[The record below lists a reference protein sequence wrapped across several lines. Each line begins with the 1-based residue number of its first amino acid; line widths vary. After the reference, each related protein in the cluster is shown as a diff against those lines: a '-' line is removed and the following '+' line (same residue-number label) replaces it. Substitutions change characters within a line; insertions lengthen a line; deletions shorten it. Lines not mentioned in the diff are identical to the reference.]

1 MKAGFVAI
9 IGKPNVGKSTLLNRL
24 VGEKISA
31 VSWKPQTTRH
41 MVRGI
46 VTKDDVQFVF
56 LDTPGF
62 HEPEDNLGSWM
73 MKQAES
79 AVKDA
84 DVIIWMALPE
94 LPGGIEQKVLSV
106 LLEANKP
113 VILLMNQIDKYP
125 KLQLLPPLEAY
136 HALYPFKELI
146 PISAKHGDQLDVM
159 LEKIAPFLPES
170 EFLFP
175 EDQISDQNERFI
187 VREMIAEKLFRL
199 TGQEI
204 PYSTTVVIENFQEK
218 SEKLTVIQASIIVER
233 DSQKKIVIG
242 EGGQKI
248 KEIGRDARSD
258 IEKFLQKKIFLEL
271 WVKVVPSWKKN
282 SSTLRDLGYE

>member
-1 MKAGFVAI
+1 MKSGFVAI
-9 IGKPNVGKSTLLNRL
+9 IGRPNVGKSTLLNRL
-24 VGEKISA
+24 VGEKISG

-46 VTKDDVQFVF
+46 VTKDQRQFVF

-73 MKQAES
+73 MKQAER
-79 AVKDA
+79 AVQDA
-84 DVIIWMALPE
+84 DVVIWMALPE
-94 LPGGIEQKVLSV
+94 LPGDIEQKVLNV
-106 LLEANKP
+106 LSEANKP

-136 HALYPFKELI
+136 NALYPFKELI

-159 LEKIAPFLPES
+159 LEKVAEFLPES

-204 PYSTTVVIENFQEK
+204 PYSTTVVIENFQDK
-218 SEKLTVIQASIIVER
+218 SEKLTVIQASIVVER

-258 IEKFLQKKIFLEL
+258 IEKFLQKKVFLEL
-271 WVKVVPSWKKN
+271 WVKVIPAWKKN
-282 SSTLRDLGYE
+282 SNTLRDLGYE